1 MWLEVGPSNNDPFIV
16 AQYFIDCVRQIGGT
30 PRLIKADNGT
40 ENVNIAAVQRFF
52 QCEENSFLYGK
63 SCANQ
68 RIEAWWGTLR
78 KGCIDWW
85 IRLFKD
91 MRDSG
96 MFCDADVIQCECLKF
111 CIMQVLRDEL
121 YKFAEQWNLHRMR
134 PSTNVESPSGRPDI
148 LYFLPEINGARNLI
162 TVVSLDD
169 VEVAEQR
176 CCNRPPET
184 GCTDE
189 FCELASVIMQ
199 EKNIEMPKT
208 AEDAVTLYSVLTD
221 EIQKLL

>member
-30 PRLIKADNGT
+30 PRLIRGLKMLILLLS
-40 ENVNIAAVQRFF
+40 NVFSNMKKTVF
-52 QCEENSFLYGK
+52 CM
-63 SCANQ
+63 ANQ

-85 IRLFKD
+85 IRLFKN
-91 MRDSG
+91 MRDCG

-111 CIMQVLRDEL
+111 CFMQVLRDEL

-148 LYFLPEINGARNLI
+148 LYFL
-162 TVVSLDD
+162 S
-169 VEVAEQR
+169 
-176 CCNRPPET
+176 
-184 GCTDE
+184 
-189 FCELASVIMQ
+189 
-199 EKNIEMPKT
+199 
-208 AEDAVTLYSVLTD
+208 
-221 EIQKLL
+221 

>member
-1 MWLEVGPSNNDPFIV
+1 MI
-16 AQYFIDCVRQIGGT
+16 R
-30 PRLIKADNGT
+30 ADNGT
-40 ENVNIAAVQRFF
+40 ENVNIAPVQRFF
-52 QCEENSFLYGK
+52 QYEENSFLYGK
-63 SCANQ
+63 SSANQ

-85 IRLFKD
+85 IQLFKD
-91 MRDSG
+91 MRDCG

-111 CIMQVLRDEL
+111 CFMQVLRDEL

-162 TVVSLDD
+162 TVVSLDN
-169 VEVAEQR
+169 VEITEQR

-199 EKNIEMPKT
+199 EKQ
-208 AEDAVTLYSVLTD
+208 Y
-221 EIQKLL
+221 